1 MLGYDSYN
9 RRCTLKQTQRIIL
22 HVIFPCYWKGVSVS
36 TIKTYAAMA
45 MITREK
51 STLSTSFLA
60 AISLPVWNK
69 VMKPK

>member
-1 MLGYDSYN
+1 MIATTDTARPEGSISVSFSPY
-9 RRCTLKQTQRIIL
+9 
-22 HVIFPCYWKGVSVS
+22 YWKGVSVS
-36 TIKTYAAMA
+36 TIKTYATMA
-45 MITREK
+45 MITLEN